1 MIQLL
6 ILIPIV
12 GSLLLIPLKEI
23 SLQSKTQIRN
33 IALITS
39 LINFFVSIILWINFD
54 SSTNQI
60 QFVYE
65 YNQLNFCH
73 FNLGIDGISLYYVL
87 LTTFLTPIALLS
99 NYKNITENVKTF
111 VISFLILESLQICLF
126 TVLDLFLFY
135 IFFESILPILFVI
148 IIVYGS
154 GPARIRSAYLF
165 FLYTFAGS
173 LFMLLAILQIYSYI
187 GSTDFQLISLYE
199 ISLENQKILFL
210 AFLLAF
216 AIKTPLWPFTGW
228 LYRAHADSPLAG
240 SILLAGTVL
249 KFATY
254 GYIRVLLNILPDACN
269 YFGPLLQTI
278 AIITLIYASLATIIQ
293 GDTKVLIAYSSIAH
307 MAVVILGLFS
317 NNIQGIEGAI
327 LLSLAHGFVSPAL
340 FICVGGVIY
349 DRTGTRIISYIRGLV
364 TYMPIFT
371 ILFFIFTLC
380 NSGIPLS
387 LNFLGEFMS
396 LAGMFQRNPIV
407 AIIGATGIF
416 FSACYSIW
424 LYNRISYGSYSP
436 HLKPLKDLN
445 RREFIL
451 LITLLVPTIILG
463 IFPDV
468 VLETLHSS
476 VSSLLYNIYFYPLSS
491 DFSLLGEI
499 NSNYALPTLLGTI
512 ATGSKNLKSDSKDL
526 VVWGSNLHYGLNWKN
541 FNRQL
546 RNMYQLPATQY
557 FILIGIMLSD
567 GHISIQKSSGSING
581 YFEFNQ
587 SFDKFNY
594 VFYVFSFIGH
604 YCNRMPKLK
613 FKNWL
618 SAGKQK
624 QHLGLRIVTRALPCF
639 TELHNFF

>member
-6 ILIPIV
+6 ILIPIL
-12 GSLLLIPLKEI
+12 GSLLLLPIKEI
-23 SLQSKTQIRN
+23 SINSKNQIRN
-33 IALITS
+33 IALIIS
-39 LINFFVSIILWINFD
+39 LINFFISIILWIKFD
-54 SSTNQI
+54 SSTSQI

-99 NYKNITENVKTF
+99 NYNNITENVKTF

-154 GPARIRSAYLF
+154 GQARIRSAYLF

-173 LFMLLAILQIYSYI
+173 LFMLLAVLQIYSYI

-269 YFGPLLQTI
+269 YFSPLLQTI
-278 AIITLIYASLATIIQ
+278 AIVTLIYASLATIIQ

-364 TYMPIFT
+364 TYMPLFT

-387 LNFLGEFMS
+387 LNFLGEQLS
-396 LAGMFQRNPIV
+396 LIGIWERSPIIS
-407 AIIGATGIF
+407 ALGATGIV
-416 FSACYSIW
+416 FSGCYSIY
-424 LYNRISYGSYSP
+424 LYNRISYGTYSP
-436 HLKPLKDLN
+436 HLKPYKDIS

-451 LITLLVPTIILG
+451 LITLLIPTIILG
-463 IFPDV
+463 IFPNIILDS
-468 VLETLHSS
+468 LHVS
-476 VSSLLYNIYFYPLSS
+476 VS
-491 DFSLLGEI
+491 
-499 NSNYALPTLLGTI
+499 TLL
-512 ATGSKNLKSDSKDL
+512 
-526 VVWGSNLHYGLNWKN
+526 
-541 FNRQL
+541 F
-546 RNMYQLPATQY
+546 
-557 FILIGIMLSD
+557 
-567 GHISIQKSSGSING
+567 
-581 YFEFNQ
+581 
-587 SFDKFNY
+587 
-594 VFYVFSFIGH
+594 
-604 YCNRMPKLK
+604 
-613 FKNWL
+613 
-618 SAGKQK
+618 
-624 QHLGLRIVTRALPCF
+624 
-639 TELHNFF
+639 